1 MKYLQPLLQSNHTTH
16 RYKNVLLWCAKL
28 LITVACLYFIYEKL
42 SETHPEPGK
51 LALAT
56 DHFYLIGIV
65 LLLMPLNWYLEAER
79 WRLSV
84 AHESLSLRQS
94 VVAVLTGQALNWV
107 LPFTLG
113 DIGGRLAVVK
123 NVKKSA
129 LALLVIRLLS
139 LAITLCFGSYAVI
152 YHFQLGIPLVAVG
165 LVTFVLLAYVLMRIY
180 GSDQQLVYYQIVG
193 LTFLRYAVFTAQF
206 VWVIMAF
213 LPELPLSVI
222 VPGVGWI
229 FLFRTVVPSLF
240 GNFGVREASA
250 LVFFENILPV
260 PGLILVPCLVIWI
273 INTII
278 PSLAGALLIVFSPV
292 KIK

>member
-1 MKYLQPLLQSNHTTH
+1 M
-16 RYKNVLLWCAKL
+16 LLWCAKL

-42 SETHPEPGK
+42 SETHPAPGE

-152 YHFQLGIPLVAVG
+152 YHFQLGVPLVAVG

-193 LTFLRYAVFTAQF
+193 LTFLRYVVFTAQF

-278 PSLAGALLIVFSPV
+278 PSLAGALLIVISPM